1 MNRQCLICDSSAVLT
16 REAAKG
22 LTLLIG
28 LFNGAIEGAQHP
40 HEISG
45 QSALLSG
52 LTAVVPT
59 YPEARK
65 EADGV
70 VRFHFATLTLYAY
83 AVALYSTRRPKSRSD
98 LTPAEARHQT
108 LHKLQHQRTVT

>member
-16 REAAKG
+16 RDAAKG

-28 LFNGAIEGAQHP
+28 LFNGAIEGAQRP
-40 HEISG
+40 HERSG
-45 QSALLSG
+45 
-52 LTAVVPT
+52 
-59 YPEARK
+59 
-65 EADGV
+65 
-70 VRFHFATLTLYAY
+70 
-83 AVALYSTRRPKSRSD
+83 

>member
-28 LFNGAIEGAQHP
+28 LFNGAIEGAQRP
-40 HEISG
+40 HERSG

-52 LTAVVPT
+52 LAAVVPA
-59 YPEARK
+59 YPAARK
-65 EADGV
+65 EADEV
-70 VRFHFATLTLYAY
+70 VRFHFADFDSLCLRCG
-83 AVALYSTRRPKSRSD
+83 ALFNEA
-98 LTPAEARHQT
+98 AEIKER
-108 LHKLQHQRTVT
+108 LNPG